1 MAAGVTQADANR
13 TPVLDVTYGQNFKLN
28 AVDIRTVAITHPK
41 VFGTNTSVGANFEN
55 VSSSGLGQTLD
66 AGVRVK
72 CTSANGVFVAVD
84 GATLEGNGFFLDQ
97 GDEVFVECSQLS
109 TVKVKRE
116 PSSGSDQS
124 VTFIAT

>member
-13 TPVLDVTYGQNFKLN
+13 TPVLDVAYGDQFKLN

-41 VFGTNTSVGANFEN
+41 VFGTNTGVGAAFES
-55 VSSSGLGQTLD
+55 VSSNSIGQTLD

-72 CTSANGVFVAVD
+72 CTSANGVYVAVD
-84 GATLEGNGFFLDQ
+84 GATLDGDGFFLDQ

-116 PSSGSDQS
+116 GGSDQS

>member
-41 VFGTNTSVGANFEN
+41 VFGTHTAVPSGFTSCS
-55 VSSSGLGQTLD
+55 VSGIGQTLD
-66 AGVRVK
+66 AGVRIK
-72 CTSANGVFVAVD
+72 CTSANGVYVAVD
-84 GATLEGNGFFLDQ
+84 GATLDGDGFFLDQ

-116 PSSGSDQS
+116 GGSDQS